1 MYSIKMHQR
10 RNFSSKQA
18 AVPEEEQL
26 GPLLSKLQAICSIQ
40 HALVTKW
47 VQEHR
52 DIRQGKSREA
62 PREGVPFALLI

>member
-26 GPLLSKLQAICSIQ
+26 GPLLSKLQAICSVQ
-40 HALVTKW
+40 HALGTKW

-52 DIRQGKSREA
+52 DIRQGESPAA
-62 PREGVPFALLI
+62 PREGVPSALFV